1 MVAGVNMRTQG
12 VVQRDLRGRA
22 ALITGGSSGI
32 GRATALSLAR
42 AGAAALVMDLDERG
56 GEAVVGDI
64 RKEGGQCRLVVGD
77 VSLAADCESAVA
89 TCVSEF
95 GRLDVLCNSAGVIYR
110 ASVVELAEELWDRTM
125 AVNVRSVFL
134 MSKYAVPIM
143 ARQGGGV
150 IVNIGSGWGL
160 TGGRHAAAY
169 CASKGAVIQLTKAMA
184 IDHGDQNIRV
194 NCVCPGDTDTPM
206 LHSEAQQLGEPLDR
220 FISHAARRPLGRV
233 GLPEDIAA
241 AVIYLASDAATFVTG
256 TTLVVD
262 GGGLAGT
269 V

>member
-1 MVAGVNMRTQG
+1 
-12 VVQRDLRGRA
+12 
-22 ALITGGSSGI
+22 
-32 GRATALSLAR
+32 
-42 AGAAALVMDLDERG
+42 MDLDERRG
-56 GEAVVGDI
+56 AAVIGDI
-64 RKEGGQCRLVVGD
+64 RQEEGKCRLVVGD
-77 VSLAADCESAVA
+77 VSLAADCDTAVA

-95 GRLDVLCNSAGVIYR
+95 GRLDILCNSAGIIYR
-110 ASVVELAEELWDRTM
+110 SSVVEMAEEQWDRTM

-150 IVNIGSGWGL
+150 IVNIGSGWGVA
-160 TGGRHAAAY
+160 GGRRAAAY

-184 IDHGDQNIRV
+184 IDHGDHNIRV

-206 LHSEAQQLGEPLDR
+206 LRSEAQQVGEPLDR
-220 FISHAARRPLGRV
+220 FMSHAAKRPLGRV

-241 AVIYLASDAATFVTG
+241 AVLYLASDAAAFVTG
-256 TTLVVD
+256 TTIVVD